1 MKNLLIM
8 SGLQVLAASLALLLS
23 LAWVPGFEVQWPGFV
38 TTVLVVVL
46 TQAAM
51 TPLTNWAAKRY
62 APAFVGGTGLVAAL
76 LALVIAGFLPGGISN
91 TDPGGWILSALI
103 LWVATAAASSVA
115 KVLASRRKRHPRSAA
130 GPAAT

>member
-8 SGLQVLAASLALLLS
+8 SGLQVIGASLALLLS

-38 TTVLVVVL
+38 TTVLVVVIA
-46 TQAAM
+46 QAAM
-51 TPLTNWAAKRY
+51 TPLTTWAAKRY

-130 GPAAT
+130 GPAPT